1 MNQDFSALVAKLE
14 ACQLDVPGSADPF
27 SRRLARENGWT
38 GAYARRVVRE
48 YTRFLAL
55 AVSGSQLVTPSE
67 QVDQAWHMHVLYTA
81 RYREFCRD
89 VLGRR
94 LDHQPSD
101 GGGHEQARY
110 VQAYE
115 QTLSAYQQL
124 FGEAPPA
131 DIWPSSAQR
140 FGTDLCVRRVN
151 TAENWVLPK
160 PRLSRLLEARYP
172 AKQARVPLLFGA
184 LAAIGCSGDI
194 GLSSTV
200 SGPEFLHGFFWL
212 WLCALAAAFIARQVQ
227 KGTVSGAV
235 PTLEAY
241 PLAQLAG
248 GAQRAVDS
256 ATTALVARGA
266 LFFDNVASTL
276 RVDGPMPQAAHALER
291 RVYDSIYVAR
301 ELDVDTLRRRAPSLT
316 EDLATE
322 LFGMGLVQRASVLPL
337 FVALLAPLWGCVRML
352 SRVGTDRPIAFLFI
366 GCLAAAAL
374 AIWLFR
380 PRTQPTALGEAVLR
394 DARLQHAALRA
405 GATAEQLA
413 VAGTLPIA
421 LGLFGLAAVPGA
433 SGFTAALQRR
443 GDYPSSS
450 NGSSGSNC
458 GTDCGDSGGGDGGG
472 GGDSGGGCGGGGCGG
487 CGGGGGD

>member
-14 ACQLDVPGSADPF
+14 ACELDVLGSADPF
-27 SRRLARENGWT
+27 SQRLARENGWS

-48 YTRFLAL
+48 YARFLAL
-55 AVSGSQLVTPSE
+55 AVSSSHLVTPSE
-67 QVDQAWHMHVLYTA
+67 QVDQAWHLHVLYTA

-101 GGGHEQARY
+101 GGGQERARY

-115 QTLSAYQQL
+115 QTLSAYERL
-124 FGEAPPA
+124 FGEAAPA
-131 DIWPSSAQR
+131 DIWPRSAQR

-160 PRLSRLLEARYP
+160 PRLSRLLATRYP
-172 AKQARVPLLFGA
+172 AQRARMPLLFAA
-184 LAAIGCSGDI
+184 LVAIGCSGDI
-194 GLSSTV
+194 GLSKTV

-212 WLCALAAAFIARQVQ
+212 WLGTLAAAFLARQLQ
-227 KGTVSGAV
+227 KGTVSGAL

-248 GAQRAVDS
+248 GARLAVDS

-266 LFFDNVASTL
+266 LFFDNVAGTL
-276 RVDGPMPQAAHALER
+276 RVDGPLPPNAHALER
-291 RVYDSIYVAR
+291 QVYDWTYVAR
-301 ELDVDTLRRRAPSLT
+301 ELDIDTLRRRAPSLT
-316 EDLATE
+316 ADLATE
-322 LFGMGLVQRASVLPL
+322 LAGLGLVQRTPILPL
-337 FVALLAPLWGCVRML
+337 ILALLAPLWGCVRML
-352 SRVGTDRPIAFLFI
+352 SRIGTDRPIAFLFI
-366 GCLAAAAL
+366 GCVATAAL

-405 GATAEQLA
+405 GATAQQLA

-421 LGLFGLAAVPGA
+421 LGLFGLAAVPEA

-443 GDYPSSS
+443 GGYPSSS
-450 NGSSGSNC
+450 SDSSSSSC
-458 GTDCGDSGGGDGGG
+458 GTDSGGGGCS
-472 GGDSGGGCGGGGCGG
+472 GGDGGGGGCGG